1 MNGLI
6 NISFLKK
13 ISWKHITIFAGILAV
28 AAIHSLVQLSFIQSE
43 NFRSAELSAQIE
55 NLKPEELEVETKPA
69 ENQIIDIEP
78 REYKVRKVKVV
89 TIPEKVSRRPIE
101 NVQPQA
107 KKKVM
112 RETRAARLRRAE
124 KILTGV

>member
-13 ISWKHITIFAGILAV
+13 ISWKHAAIFIGILAV

-55 NLKPEELEVETKPA
+55 NLKPEELEVETKPV
-69 ENQIIDIEP
+69 ESQIIDIEP
-78 REYKVRKVKVV
+78 QKYDVRKVKVV
-89 TIPEKVSRRPIE
+89 TIPERISRPSEIAP
-101 NVQPQA
+101 PQA
-107 KKKVM
+107 KKKVV